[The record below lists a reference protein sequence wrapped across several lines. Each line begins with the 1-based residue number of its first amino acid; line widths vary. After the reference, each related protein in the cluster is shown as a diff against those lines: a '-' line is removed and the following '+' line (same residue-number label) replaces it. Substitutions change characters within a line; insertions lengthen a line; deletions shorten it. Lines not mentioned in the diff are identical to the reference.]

1 MHHKRKRSKNGRAGC
16 LMCKPHKMNGY
27 KHKTKAHKGLG
38 KVGFSKLKKLFLSV
52 IDLNETNR
60 RED

>member
-1 MHHKRKRSKNGRAGC
+1 
-16 LMCKPHKMNGY
+16 MCKPHKMNGY